1 MNESPYPP
9 VNRETF
15 HLVLRRV
22 MPETWSQI
30 QLLEK
35 DPTRS
40 LFTFKPDELG
50 LDMKFILTCYL
61 ELLIEIVELK
71 TAGTSLPA
79 IRRSE
84 KFLGQV
90 FSDAWSAFGNQVP
103 LMNTITELDSYWYH
117 NGNDWDVPPEGA
129 LDEAS
134 RVVVAEFVPWSKRYL
149 AERLVR
155 IEAHQKQ
162 KRAEARARLPPSR
175 MLPHD
180 PDPESVNT
188 YRQYSR
194 DELAKWQPRLPGTD
208 GLGNP
213 TTDSARQ
220 LAEQHLIAALT
231 GHWFLAPIADTLA
244 GLRRGC
250 DYAVRGLSSDPAL
263 HAWTYEQ
270 WQHVAIVAQHQPLME
285 MLWNLRRETWDHA
298 RIRPVNWLV
307 GRIRLLDLLHRD
319 GAPEDLRDLLEKLRL
334 GLFVEQLPS
343 ELTVD
348 LPLMRNWYHV
358 LRGIVL
364 RDPAIITERLIERQG
379 LLADHWT
386 RGGGIAPVSMIDL
399 GGWALLR
406 TARLRGVKPV
416 LFDHAYLPRE
426 LQEA

>member
-1 MNESPYPP
+1 
-9 VNRETF
+9 
-15 HLVLRRV
+15 
-22 MPETWSQI
+22 
-30 QLLEK
+30 
-35 DPTRS
+35 
-40 LFTFKPDELG
+40 
-50 LDMKFILTCYL
+50 MKFILTCYL
-61 ELLIEIVELK
+61 ELLIEIAELK

-90 FSDAWSAFGNQVP
+90 FSDAWSEFGNRVP

-117 NGNDWDVPPEGA
+117 NGNDWDVPPDGVF
-129 LDEAS
+129 DEAS
-134 RVVVAEFVPWSKRYL
+134 RGVVAEFVPWSKQYL
-149 AERLVR
+149 AARLAR

-188 YRQYSR
+188 YHQYSR

-213 TTDSARQ
+213 TVETARQ
-220 LAEQHLIAALT
+220 LTEQHLIFALT
-231 GHWFLAPIADTLA
+231 GHWFLKPLAETLA

-406 TARLRGVKPV
+406 TARLRGLKPAA
-416 LFDHAYLPRE
+416 FESEYLPRE
-426 LQEA
+426 LQEG

>member
-1 MNESPYPP
+1 MNPP
-9 VNRETF
+9 FAKADATTFTACLRYAIVETWREMQLLSTDQERSSF
-15 HLVLRRV
+15 HLTDN
-22 MPETWSQI
+22 PIGIE
-30 QLLEK
+30 E
-35 DPTRS
+35 
-40 LFTFKPDELG
+40 LFT
-50 LDMKFILTCYL
+50 LDCYL
-61 ELLIEIVELK
+61 KHLLDISQWRAEEKVLSYNE
-71 TAGTSLPA
+71 
-79 IRRSE
+79 RSSNY
-84 KFLGQV
+84 LGQ
-90 FSDAWSAFGNQVP
+90 FFMDAGSEFRGIP
-103 LMNTITELDSYWYH
+103 LMRMLKLLDHYWLN
-117 NGNDWDVPPEGA
+117 NGNAWDVPPDGV
-129 LDEAS
+129 LDDAC
-134 RVVVAEFVPWSKRYL
+134 RAVAAEFPAWSHRFR

-155 IEAHQKQ
+155 IHAVQ
-162 KRAEARARLPPSR
+162 KRRRDEARARLPPSR

-188 YRQYSR
+188 YQQYSR

-270 WQHVAIVAQHQPLME
+270 WQHVAIVAQHQPLTE

-307 GRIRLLDLLHRD
+307 GRIRLLDLLHHD
-319 GAPEDLRDLLEKLRL
+319 GTPDDLHDLLEKLRL

-343 ELTVD
+343 ELEPD

-364 RDPAIITERLIERQG
+364 RDPTIIAERLAERQH
-379 LLADHWT
+379 LLTDHWT
-386 RGGGIAPVSMIDL
+386 RGGGIAPVSLIDL

-406 TARLRGVKPV
+406 TARLRGLTP
-416 LFDHAYLPRE
+416 AAIESEYLPRE
-426 LQEA
+426 VQVS